1 MLFVVNLDSA
11 TDRRQRMAAQ
21 LAHLGLAWERV
32 GYDGR
37 RVPHPAIAAFARA
50 HFPPLEFDFASLS
63 GAEIGCWISHL
74 QAWRRL
80 VTSATAPAC
89 AVLEDDLLLDA
100 SLPAALGDLATG
112 HELDLVYLGTSSR
125 NISTRQRVQVGGCT
139 VHAPVGTVLNT
150 WGYVVQRGYAQ
161 RFLATPRRIRL
172 PIDRHLGRG
181 RPHGGPRVGVLR
193 PAAVHE
199 DPALGVRSQIAPHTF
214 RADRWRVVDAG
225 RRWLLGSRMSD
236 LYYAMYRWL

>member
-11 TDRRQRMAAQ
+11 TDRRERMAAQ
-21 LAHLGLAWERV
+21 LARLGLAWQRV

-37 RVPHPAIAAFARA
+37 GVPRAALAGFARS
-50 HFPPLEFDFASLS
+50 HFPALAFDFASLS
-63 GAEIGCWISHL
+63 GAEIGCWFSHL
-74 QAWRRL
+74 LAWQRL
-80 VTSATAPAC
+80 VEGAAPAC
-89 AVLEDDLLLDA
+89 AVLEDDLLLEA
-100 SLPAALGDLATG
+100 SLPDALSDLGAG
-112 HELDLVYLGTSSR
+112 RDLDLVYLGTSSR
-125 NISTRQRVQVGGCT
+125 NISTRQRVRVGRCA

-150 WGYVVQRGYAQ
+150 WGYVVQRPFAQ
-161 RFLATPRRIRL
+161 RFLATPQRIRL

-181 RPHGGPRVGVLR
+181 RSHDGPSVGVLR

-199 DPALGVRSQIAPHTF
+199 DPDLGARSQIGPYTF

-225 RRWLLGSRMSD
+225 RRWLLGSRVGD